1 VAPAPERLPVEW
13 WQSIQSGSER
23 TFDFMA
29 KYCISGV
36 IGGGSAEGGAVE
48 RHMLGFQAA
57 YARRGI
63 KLELGERLALG
74 YQFHIGSSREQ
85 AIREAAPHY
94 EENMKMFGVLRL
106 VRALTD
112 EQIAAM
118 RDSRLAGTV
127 KLPTIED
134 AVKAGGILAGRPE
147 DIIEALTAIEK
158 CYPRPR
164 SLHLHH
170 PARRSARRP
179 RPLCEG
185 GDSGPPRHQD
195 RRRGAIDP
203 RVSRRAPGSA
213 ARQPRGSYH

>member
-1 VAPAPERLPVEW
+1 
-13 WQSIQSGSER
+13 
-23 TFDFMA
+23 M
-29 KYCISGV
+29 

-74 YQFHIGSSREQ
+74 YQFHIASSREQ

-94 EENMKMFGVLRL
+94 EENMKMFGELRL

-118 RDSRLAGTV
+118 RDPRLAGTV

-134 AVKAGGILAGRPE
+134 AVKAGGFLAGRPE
-147 DIIEALTAIEK
+147 DIIEQLKAVEK
-158 CYPRPR
+158 RYPGLDRVICATPLGTPLDVQLGRPRPVREGGDPGLPAAPGPPPRRSRARGSGRVRPR
-164 SLHLHH
+164 SG
-170 PARRSARRP
+170 PRRRP
-179 RPLCEG
+179 
-185 GDSGPPRHQD
+185 
-195 RRRGAIDP
+195 
-203 RVSRRAPGSA
+203 
-213 ARQPRGSYH
+213 